1 MTVQDLKIQQEAE
14 YFQNRDEAEMEM
26 SDGEDATESNGG
38 KRKRSKVETST
49 THSTESMMTMA
60 SGKYAVLHFLLV
72 FLRQTPLNLCSHA
85 GTVDASSLTHICHAE
100 AYRYVPILVN
110 VSSCASVTR

>member
-1 MTVQDLKIQQEAE
+1 MIVQELKVQQEAE

-38 KRKRSKVETST
+38 KRKRSKVEIST

-72 FLRQTPLNLCSHA
+72 FMRQMPLNLCTHV
-85 GTVDASSLTHICHAE
+85 GTVNASSLTHTGHTE

-110 VSSCASVTR
+110 VSSLC